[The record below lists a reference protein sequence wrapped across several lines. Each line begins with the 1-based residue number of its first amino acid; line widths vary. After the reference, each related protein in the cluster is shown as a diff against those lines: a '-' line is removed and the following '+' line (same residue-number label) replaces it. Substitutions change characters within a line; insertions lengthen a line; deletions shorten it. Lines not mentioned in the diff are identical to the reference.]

1 MKDKIK
7 NFFKENIKY
16 ILALIIFIII
26 MNFPLPY
33 YIMAPGGII
42 DISDRIEVENKQE
55 REGTLNLLSVS
66 EYEANVATMLMSF
79 LFKNWDAER
88 VEESQVSNESM
99 EEIFLRNKVML
110 DNSIQNAIFVA
121 YNSANKNI
129 DIKGRENYVIATTL
143 DNGIKVGD
151 KIISANGIEIENVD
165 MLKEII
171 NKSSDYITLK
181 VLRGDEELTL
191 NVKVEEEDGNK
202 IIGILVITNYTYD
215 LDPEL
220 KLTFKDSE
228 GGSSG
233 GLMISLNIYN
243 ALTNGDITKGKKIA
257 GTGTIDINGNVGAI
271 DGVKYK
277 IMGAYANHME
287 IVFVPLENYEEAVK
301 VKEDNTDQKIYKI
314 PSVGSVVIGDD
325 VEIGANTCI
334 DKGTIENT
342 VIGEQTKI
350 DNLVQIG
357 HNCKIGKGCM
367 IVSQVGIA
375 GSCKI
380 GDRVVIAGQVGMADH
395 IEIGSDTIIMAQAG
409 VTRSFPEKQILI
421 GAPAMPRKDFIKQ
434 MKTMKKAE
442 DLVNKFK
449 QYEHLLKD

>member
-7 NFFKENIKY
+7 KFFKENIKY
-16 ILALIIFIII
+16 ILALIIFTVI

-55 REGTLNLLSVS
+55 MEGTLNLLYVS

-79 LFKNWDAER
+79 LFKNWDVER

-121 YNSANKNI
+121 YNKANKDIN
-129 DIKGRENYVIATTL
+129 IKGRENYVIATTL

-181 VLRGDEELTL
+181 VLRDDEELTL

-202 IIGILVITNYTYD
+202 IIGILVITNYIYE

-220 KLTFKDSE
+220 ELSFKDSE

-287 IVFVPLENYEEAVK
+287 IVFVPLENYDEAIK
-301 VKEDNTDQKIYKI
+301 VKEENNYDMEII
-314 PSVGSVVIGDD
+314 SVKTFDD
-325 VEIGANTCI
+325 ALNYL
-334 DKGTIENT
+334 N
-342 VIGEQTKI
+342 
-350 DNLVQIG
+350 NL
-357 HNCKIGKGCM
+357 K
-367 IVSQVGIA
+367 
-375 GSCKI
+375 
-380 GDRVVIAGQVGMADH
+380 
-395 IEIGSDTIIMAQAG
+395 
-409 VTRSFPEKQILI
+409 
-421 GAPAMPRKDFIKQ
+421 
-434 MKTMKKAE
+434 
-442 DLVNKFK
+442 
-449 QYEHLLKD
+449 

>member
-55 REGTLNLLSVS
+55 MEGTLNLLYVS

-151 KIISANGIEIENVD
+151 KIISANGIDIENVD

-171 NKSSDYITLK
+171 NKSGDYITLK

-301 VKEDNTDQKIYKI
+301 VKEDNNYDM
-314 PSVGSVVIGDD
+314 
-325 VEIGANTCI
+325 E
-334 DKGTIENT
+334 
-342 VIGEQTKI
+342 
-350 DNLVQIG
+350 
-357 HNCKIGKGCM
+357 
-367 IVSQVGIA
+367 IVSV
-375 GSCKI
+375 
-380 GDRVVIAGQVGMADH
+380 
-395 IEIGSDTIIMAQAG
+395 
-409 VTRSFPEKQILI
+409 
-421 GAPAMPRKDFIKQ
+421 
-434 MKTMKKAE
+434 KTFDDA
-442 DLVNKFK
+442 LN
-449 QYEHLLKD
+449 YLNSLK

>member
-1 MKDKIK
+1 MKYKIK

-55 REGTLNLLSVS
+55 MEGTLNLLYVS

-151 KIISANGIEIENVD
+151 KIISANGIDIENVD

-181 VLRGDEELTL
+181 VLRSDEELTL

-301 VKEDNTDQKIYKI
+301 VKEDNNYDM
-314 PSVGSVVIGDD
+314 
-325 VEIGANTCI
+325 E
-334 DKGTIENT
+334 
-342 VIGEQTKI
+342 
-350 DNLVQIG
+350 
-357 HNCKIGKGCM
+357 
-367 IVSQVGIA
+367 IVSV
-375 GSCKI
+375 
-380 GDRVVIAGQVGMADH
+380 
-395 IEIGSDTIIMAQAG
+395 
-409 VTRSFPEKQILI
+409 
-421 GAPAMPRKDFIKQ
+421 
-434 MKTMKKAE
+434 KTFDDA
-442 DLVNKFK
+442 LN
-449 QYEHLLKD
+449 YLNSLK

>member
-55 REGTLNLLSVS
+55 MEGTLNLLYVS

-151 KIISANGIEIENVD
+151 KIISANGIDIENVD

-181 VLRGDEELTL
+181 VLRSDEELTL

-301 VKEDNTDQKIYKI
+301 VKEDNNYDM
-314 PSVGSVVIGDD
+314 
-325 VEIGANTCI
+325 E
-334 DKGTIENT
+334 
-342 VIGEQTKI
+342 
-350 DNLVQIG
+350 
-357 HNCKIGKGCM
+357 
-367 IVSQVGIA
+367 IVSV
-375 GSCKI
+375 
-380 GDRVVIAGQVGMADH
+380 
-395 IEIGSDTIIMAQAG
+395 
-409 VTRSFPEKQILI
+409 
-421 GAPAMPRKDFIKQ
+421 
-434 MKTMKKAE
+434 KTFDDA
-442 DLVNKFK
+442 LN
-449 QYEHLLKD
+449 YLNSLK

>member
-7 NFFKENIKY
+7 KFFKENIKY
-16 ILALIIFIII
+16 ILALIIFTVI

-55 REGTLNLLSVS
+55 MEGTLNLLYVS

-121 YNSANKNI
+121 YNKANKDIN
-129 DIKGRENYVIATTL
+129 IKGRENYVIATTL

-181 VLRGDEELTL
+181 VLRDDEELTL

-202 IIGILVITNYTYD
+202 IIGILVITNYVYD

-220 KLTFKDSE
+220 ELSFKNSE

-287 IVFVPLENYEEAVK
+287 IVFVPLENYDEAIK
-301 VKEDNTDQKIYKI
+301 VKEENNYDMEII
-314 PSVGSVVIGDD
+314 SVKTFDD
-325 VEIGANTCI
+325 ALNYL
-334 DKGTIENT
+334 N
-342 VIGEQTKI
+342 
-350 DNLVQIG
+350 NL
-357 HNCKIGKGCM
+357 K
-367 IVSQVGIA
+367 
-375 GSCKI
+375 
-380 GDRVVIAGQVGMADH
+380 
-395 IEIGSDTIIMAQAG
+395 
-409 VTRSFPEKQILI
+409 
-421 GAPAMPRKDFIKQ
+421 
-434 MKTMKKAE
+434 
-442 DLVNKFK
+442 
-449 QYEHLLKD
+449 

>member
-7 NFFKENIKY
+7 KFFKENIKY
-16 ILALIIFIII
+16 ILALIIFTVI

-55 REGTLNLLSVS
+55 MEGTLNLLYVS

-79 LFKNWDAER
+79 LFKNWDVER

-121 YNSANKNI
+121 YNKANKDIN
-129 DIKGRENYVIATTL
+129 IKGRENYVIATTL

-181 VLRGDEELTL
+181 VLRDDEELTL

-202 IIGILVITNYTYD
+202 IIGILVITNYIYE

-220 KLTFKDSE
+220 ELSFKDSE

-277 IMGAYANHME
+277 MLGAVSNDADIFLCPM
-287 IVFVPLENYEEAVK
+287 ENYEEALS
-301 VKEDNTDQKIYKI
+301 VKEEFALDI
-314 PSVGSVVIGDD
+314 D
-325 VEIGANTCI
+325 V
-334 DKGTIENT
+334 
-342 VIGEQTKI
+342 
-350 DNLVQIG
+350 
-357 HNCKIGKGCM
+357 
-367 IVSQVGIA
+367 
-375 GSCKI
+375 
-380 GDRVVIAGQVGMADH
+380 
-395 IEIGSDTIIMAQAG
+395 AG
-409 VTRSFPEKQILI
+409 VSTFDEALE
-421 GAPAMPRKDFIKQ
+421 FL
-434 MKTMKKAE
+434 T
-442 DLVNKFK
+442 N
-449 QYEHLLKD
+449 

>member
-1 MKDKIK
+1 MKNKIK
-7 NFFKENIKY
+7 KFLKENIKY
-16 ILALIIFIII
+16 IVVLIVFIAI

-55 REGTLNLLSVS
+55 MEGTLNLLYVS
-66 EYEANVATMLMSF
+66 EYEANVAAMLMSF
-79 LFKNWDAER
+79 LFKNWDAEK

-121 YNSANKNI
+121 YNKANKNI

-143 DNGIKVGD
+143 ENGIKVGD
-151 KIISANGIEIENVD
+151 KILSANGIDIENVE

-171 NKSSDYITLK
+171 NKSSDYINLK
-181 VLRGDEELTL
+181 VLRDDEELTL

-202 IIGILVITNYTYD
+202 IIGVLVITNYVYD

-220 KLTFKDSE
+220 NLSFKASE

-243 ALTNGDITKGKKIA
+243 ALTKEDITKGKKIA

-277 IMGAYANHME
+277 IMGANANHME
-287 IVFVPLENYEEAVK
+287 IVFVPSENYDEAIK
-301 VKEDNTDQKIYKI
+301 VKEENNYDMEII
-314 PSVGSVVIGDD
+314 SVKTFDD
-325 VEIGANTCI
+325 ALNYL
-334 DKGTIENT
+334 EN
-342 VIGEQTKI
+342 
-350 DNLVQIG
+350 
-357 HNCKIGKGCM
+357 
-367 IVSQVGIA
+367 
-375 GSCKI
+375 
-380 GDRVVIAGQVGMADH
+380 
-395 IEIGSDTIIMAQAG
+395 
-409 VTRSFPEKQILI
+409 
-421 GAPAMPRKDFIKQ
+421 IK
-434 MKTMKKAE
+434 
-442 DLVNKFK
+442 
-449 QYEHLLKD
+449 

>member
-7 NFFKENIKY
+7 KFFKENIKY
-16 ILALIIFIII
+16 ILALIIFTVI

-55 REGTLNLLSVS
+55 MEGTLNLLYVS

-79 LFKNWDAER
+79 LFKNWDVER

-121 YNSANKNI
+121 YNKANKDIN
-129 DIKGRENYVIATTL
+129 IKGRENYVIATTL

-181 VLRGDEELTL
+181 VLRDDEELTL

-202 IIGILVITNYTYD
+202 IIGILVITNYVYE

-220 KLTFKDSE
+220 KLSFKDSE

-287 IVFVPLENYEEAVK
+287 IVFVPLENYDEAIK
-301 VKEDNTDQKIYKI
+301 VKEENNYDMEII
-314 PSVGSVVIGDD
+314 SVKTFDD
-325 VEIGANTCI
+325 ALNYL
-334 DKGTIENT
+334 N
-342 VIGEQTKI
+342 
-350 DNLVQIG
+350 NL
-357 HNCKIGKGCM
+357 K
-367 IVSQVGIA
+367 
-375 GSCKI
+375 
-380 GDRVVIAGQVGMADH
+380 
-395 IEIGSDTIIMAQAG
+395 
-409 VTRSFPEKQILI
+409 
-421 GAPAMPRKDFIKQ
+421 
-434 MKTMKKAE
+434 
-442 DLVNKFK
+442 
-449 QYEHLLKD
+449 

>member
-55 REGTLNLLSVS
+55 MEGTLNLLYVS

-129 DIKGRENYVIATTL
+129 DIKGRENYAIATTL
-143 DNGIKVGD
+143 ANGIKVGD
-151 KIISANGIEIENVD
+151 KIISANGIDIENVD

-301 VKEDNTDQKIYKI
+301 VKEDNNYDM
-314 PSVGSVVIGDD
+314 
-325 VEIGANTCI
+325 E
-334 DKGTIENT
+334 
-342 VIGEQTKI
+342 
-350 DNLVQIG
+350 
-357 HNCKIGKGCM
+357 
-367 IVSQVGIA
+367 IVSV
-375 GSCKI
+375 
-380 GDRVVIAGQVGMADH
+380 
-395 IEIGSDTIIMAQAG
+395 
-409 VTRSFPEKQILI
+409 
-421 GAPAMPRKDFIKQ
+421 
-434 MKTMKKAE
+434 KTFDDA
-442 DLVNKFK
+442 LN
-449 QYEHLLKD
+449 YLNSLK

>member
-55 REGTLNLLSVS
+55 MEGTLNLLYVS

-79 LFKNWDAER
+79 LFKNWDAES

-151 KIISANGIEIENVD
+151 KIISANGIDIENVD

-202 IIGILVITNYTYD
+202 IRGILVITNYTYD

-257 GTGTIDINGNVGAI
+257 GTGTI
-271 DGVKYK
+271 
-277 IMGAYANHME
+277 HME

-301 VKEDNTDQKIYKI
+301 VKEDNNYDM
-314 PSVGSVVIGDD
+314 
-325 VEIGANTCI
+325 E
-334 DKGTIENT
+334 
-342 VIGEQTKI
+342 
-350 DNLVQIG
+350 
-357 HNCKIGKGCM
+357 
-367 IVSQVGIA
+367 IVSV
-375 GSCKI
+375 
-380 GDRVVIAGQVGMADH
+380 
-395 IEIGSDTIIMAQAG
+395 
-409 VTRSFPEKQILI
+409 
-421 GAPAMPRKDFIKQ
+421 
-434 MKTMKKAE
+434 KTFDDA
-442 DLVNKFK
+442 LN
-449 QYEHLLKD
+449 YLNSLK

>member
-7 NFFKENIKY
+7 KFFKENIKY
-16 ILALIIFIII
+16 ILALIIFTVI

-55 REGTLNLLSVS
+55 MEGTLNLLYVS

-79 LFKNWDAER
+79 LFKNWDVER

-121 YNSANKNI
+121 YNKANKDIN
-129 DIKGRENYVIATTL
+129 IKGRENYVIATTL

-181 VLRGDEELTL
+181 VLRDDEELTL

-202 IIGILVITNYTYD
+202 IIGILVITNYVYE

-220 KLTFKDSE
+220 ELSFKDSE

-287 IVFVPLENYEEAVK
+287 IVFVPLENYDEAIK
-301 VKEDNTDQKIYKI
+301 VKEENNYDMEII
-314 PSVGSVVIGDD
+314 SVKTFDD
-325 VEIGANTCI
+325 ALNYL
-334 DKGTIENT
+334 N
-342 VIGEQTKI
+342 
-350 DNLVQIG
+350 NL
-357 HNCKIGKGCM
+357 K
-367 IVSQVGIA
+367 
-375 GSCKI
+375 
-380 GDRVVIAGQVGMADH
+380 
-395 IEIGSDTIIMAQAG
+395 
-409 VTRSFPEKQILI
+409 
-421 GAPAMPRKDFIKQ
+421 
-434 MKTMKKAE
+434 
-442 DLVNKFK
+442 
-449 QYEHLLKD
+449 

>member
-55 REGTLNLLSVS
+55 MEGTLNLLYVS

-151 KIISANGIEIENVD
+151 KIISANGIDIENVD

-220 KLTFKDSE
+220 KLTFNDSE

-301 VKEDNTDQKIYKI
+301 VKEDNNYDM
-314 PSVGSVVIGDD
+314 
-325 VEIGANTCI
+325 E
-334 DKGTIENT
+334 
-342 VIGEQTKI
+342 
-350 DNLVQIG
+350 
-357 HNCKIGKGCM
+357 
-367 IVSQVGIA
+367 IVSV
-375 GSCKI
+375 
-380 GDRVVIAGQVGMADH
+380 
-395 IEIGSDTIIMAQAG
+395 
-409 VTRSFPEKQILI
+409 
-421 GAPAMPRKDFIKQ
+421 
-434 MKTMKKAE
+434 KTFDDA
-442 DLVNKFK
+442 LN
-449 QYEHLLKD
+449 YLNSLK

>member
-55 REGTLNLLSVS
+55 MEGTLNLLYVS

-151 KIISANGIEIENVD
+151 KIISANGIDIENVD

-202 IIGILVITNYTYD
+202 IIGILVITNYAYD

-301 VKEDNTDQKIYKI
+301 VKEDNNYDM
-314 PSVGSVVIGDD
+314 
-325 VEIGANTCI
+325 E
-334 DKGTIENT
+334 
-342 VIGEQTKI
+342 
-350 DNLVQIG
+350 
-357 HNCKIGKGCM
+357 
-367 IVSQVGIA
+367 IVSV
-375 GSCKI
+375 
-380 GDRVVIAGQVGMADH
+380 
-395 IEIGSDTIIMAQAG
+395 
-409 VTRSFPEKQILI
+409 
-421 GAPAMPRKDFIKQ
+421 
-434 MKTMKKAE
+434 KTFDDA
-442 DLVNKFK
+442 LN
-449 QYEHLLKD
+449 YLNSLK

>member
-1 MKDKIK
+1 MKNKIK
-7 NFFKENIKY
+7 KFLKENIKY
-16 ILALIIFIII
+16 IVVLIVFIAI

-55 REGTLNLLSVS
+55 MEGTLNLLYVS

-79 LFKNWDAER
+79 LFKNWNAEK

-121 YNSANKNI
+121 YNKANKNI

-143 DNGIKVGD
+143 ENGIKVGD
-151 KIISANGIEIENVD
+151 KILSANGIDIENVE

-171 NKSSDYITLK
+171 NKSSDYINLK
-181 VLRGDEELTL
+181 VLRDDEELTL

-202 IIGILVITNYTYD
+202 IIGVLVITNYVYD

-220 KLTFKDSE
+220 NLSFKASE

-243 ALTNGDITKGKKIA
+243 ALTKEDITKGKKIA

-277 IMGAYANHME
+277 IMGANANHME
-287 IVFVPLENYEEAVK
+287 IVFVPSENYDEAIK
-301 VKEDNTDQKIYKI
+301 VKEENNYDMEII
-314 PSVGSVVIGDD
+314 SVKTFDD
-325 VEIGANTCI
+325 ALNYL
-334 DKGTIENT
+334 EN
-342 VIGEQTKI
+342 
-350 DNLVQIG
+350 
-357 HNCKIGKGCM
+357 
-367 IVSQVGIA
+367 
-375 GSCKI
+375 
-380 GDRVVIAGQVGMADH
+380 
-395 IEIGSDTIIMAQAG
+395 
-409 VTRSFPEKQILI
+409 
-421 GAPAMPRKDFIKQ
+421 IK
-434 MKTMKKAE
+434 
-442 DLVNKFK
+442 
-449 QYEHLLKD
+449 

>member
-7 NFFKENIKY
+7 KFFKENIKY
-16 ILALIIFIII
+16 ILALIIFTVI

-55 REGTLNLLSVS
+55 MEGTLNLLYVS

-121 YNSANKNI
+121 YNKANKDIN
-129 DIKGRENYVIATTL
+129 IKGRENYVIATTL

-181 VLRGDEELTL
+181 VLRDDEELTL

-202 IIGILVITNYTYD
+202 IIGILVITNYVYE

-220 KLTFKDSE
+220 ELSFKDSE

-287 IVFVPLENYEEAVK
+287 IVFVPLENYDEAIK
-301 VKEDNTDQKIYKI
+301 VKEENNYDMEII
-314 PSVGSVVIGDD
+314 SVKTFDD
-325 VEIGANTCI
+325 ALNYL
-334 DKGTIENT
+334 N
-342 VIGEQTKI
+342 
-350 DNLVQIG
+350 NL
-357 HNCKIGKGCM
+357 K
-367 IVSQVGIA
+367 
-375 GSCKI
+375 
-380 GDRVVIAGQVGMADH
+380 
-395 IEIGSDTIIMAQAG
+395 
-409 VTRSFPEKQILI
+409 
-421 GAPAMPRKDFIKQ
+421 
-434 MKTMKKAE
+434 
-442 DLVNKFK
+442 
-449 QYEHLLKD
+449 